1 MKDFPERLLKCV
13 KSALPK
19 AGKTSLWLLKII
31 LPVSL
36 LVRFLQYSGVLGYLA
51 EYMNPVFHLIGLPG
65 ETAIVFLTSIF
76 LPLYASIAVM
86 TSLTITL
93 REATILSI
101 MCLLA
106 HNLLVESAVQ
116 KKTGSSFWW
125 MCTLRIGMAML
136 VAFVLN
142 QIMPFSAERFEVVTQ
157 PEVFTSATQV
167 LAAWFSTSV
176 TLIITIVTIVSA
188 LMILQK
194 LLEEYNLFD
203 VISRP
208 LSPFM
213 RLFGMPRQASFLWI
227 VGNVVGLAYGGAI
240 MIEQTEN
247 GILNR
252 KEANVLNHHL
262 AVSHSLLEDTLLY
275 GALGIS
281 MWWIVLTRMGFAFLV
296 VWCLRLKDLFWM
308 KRIHP
313 STIFIRKV

>member
-1 MKDFPERLLKCV
+1 MKDFPARLLKCV

-36 LVRFLQYSGVLGYLA
+36 IVRFLQYSGVLSYLA
-51 EYMNPVFHLIGLPG
+51 EYMNPLFHFIGLPG

-125 MCTLRIGMAML
+125 MCTLRIGMAL
-136 VAFVLN
+136 VVAFVLN
-142 QIMPFSAERFEVVTQ
+142 LIMPLSNEHFEVVTQ
-157 PEVFTSATQV
+157 PEVFTSAMQV
-167 LAAWFSTSV
+167 LSAWFNTSV
-176 TLIITIVTIVSA
+176 TLIITIVFIVSA

-194 LLEEYNLFD
+194 LLEEYNLFS

-208 LSPFM
+208 LNPFM
-213 RLFGMPRQASFLWI
+213 RFFGMSGRTSFLWI

-240 MIEQTEN
+240 MVEQTES
-247 GILNR
+247 GIISQ
-252 KEANVLNHHL
+252 KDANVLNHHL
-262 AVSHSLLEDTLLY
+262 AISHSMLEDTLLY

-281 MWWIVLTRMGFAFLV
+281 MGWILFTRMGFAFLV
-296 VWCLRLKDLFWM
+296 VWCLRLLDLPLV
-308 KRIHP
+308 KKC
-313 STIFIRKV
+313 TV

>member
-19 AGKTSLWLLKII
+19 AGKISLWLLKII

-36 LVRFLQYSGVLGYLA
+36 LVRFLQYSGILSYLA
-51 EYMNPVFHLIGLPG
+51 EYLNPIFQLIGLPG

-93 REATILSI
+93 REATIVAI
-101 MCLLA
+101 MCLIA

-116 KKTGSSFWW
+116 KKTGSFFWW
-125 MCTLRIGMAML
+125 MCILRIGMAL
-136 VAFVLN
+136 VVAFVLN
-142 QIMPFSAERFEVVTQ
+142 QIMPLSTARFEIVTQ
-157 PEVFTSATQV
+157 PEVFSSVGEV
-167 LAAWFSTSV
+167 LKAWFSTSI
-176 TLIITIVTIVSA
+176 TLIITIVSIVST

-194 LLEEYNLFD
+194 LLEEYKLFD

-213 RLFGMPRQASFLWI
+213 RFFGMPQQASFLWI

-240 MIEQTEN
+240 MIEQTES
-247 GILNR
+247 GILTR

-262 AVSHSLLEDTLLY
+262 AISHSLLEDTILFV
-275 GALGIS
+275 ALGINF
-281 MWWIVLTRMGFAFLV
+281 WWIVLSRLGFAFIT
-296 VWCLRLKDLFWM
+296 VWCLRLKNYLFIN
-308 KRIHP
+308 KLH
-313 STIFIRKV
+313 SNAV